1 VAKREAVVVMR
12 EATGVSERRACRL
25 AGLSRSAFR
34 YEARTRPDDAV
45 LSERLSA
52 LANER
57 RRFGYRRLHVLLRR
71 EGLEANHKRIFRL
84 YQQAGLAVRKRKRRR
99 ALSVEREPLALP
111 ARPNEVW
118 SMDFVMD
125 ALASGRRLK
134 ILTIVDDF
142 SKEAVNIV
150 VEHAISGPASRGFW
164 TR

>member
-1 VAKREAVVVMR
+1 M
-12 EATGVSERRACRL
+12 
-25 AGLSRSAFR
+25 
-34 YEARTRPDDAV
+34 

-71 EGLEANHKRIFRL
+71 EGFEVNHKRVYRL
-84 YQQAGLAVRKRKRRR
+84 YRQAGLAVRKRKRRR
-99 ALSVEREPLALP
+99 VLAVEREPLALP
-111 ARPNEVW
+111 AQPNEVW

-142 SKEAVNIV
+142 TKEAVNIV
-150 VEHAISGPASRGFW
+150 VEHGISGRGV
-164 TR
+164 TRRRLPCQVDSSKVHFLVD